1 MDERRIV
8 EILDTYFSS
17 IYNYVYF
24 HMLNQT
30 AAEALVSRV
39 FYERIDNDP
48 QYSEE
53 NERLILYRLAHKELY
68 RQKNKEEILGE
79 EHFQDELLPA
89 ILLLSELT
97 WEERGLIYLLY
108 QDMTIT
114 ERAEIQDITV
124 TELLRREANLRE
136 RFAMIHLHH
145 DKGCK
150 RME

>member
-24 HMLNQT
+24 HLLSQT
-30 AAEALVSRV
+30 AAEALVSRI
-39 FYERIDNDP
+39 FYERIVNGS

-68 RQKNKEEILGE
+68 RQKNKEEIVGE
-79 EHFQDELLPA
+79 EYFQDELLHA
-89 ILLLSELT
+89 IHLLSELT

-114 ERAEIQDITV
+114 ERAEIQNITV
-124 TELLRREANLRE
+124 SELLRREASIME
-136 RFAMIHLHH
+136 RLAMTYLHQ
-145 DKGCK
+145 
-150 RME
+150 

>member
-24 HMLNQT
+24 HLLNQT
-30 AAEALVSRV
+30 ATEALVTHI
-39 FYERIDNDP
+39 FYERIVNGP
-48 QYSEE
+48 RHSEE

-68 RQKNKEEILGE
+68 RQKDKEQIAGE

-89 ILLLSELT
+89 IHLLSKLT

-114 ERAEIQDITV
+114 ERAEIQNITV
-124 TELLRREANLRE
+124 SELLRREARIME
-136 RFAMIHLHH
+136 RLAMINLHQ
-145 DKGCK
+145 
-150 RME
+150 

>member
-1 MDERRIV
+1 MDERKIV
-8 EILDTYFSS
+8 EILGTYFSS

-24 HMLNQT
+24 HLLNQT
-30 AAEALVSRV
+30 AAESLVSRI
-39 FYERIDNDP
+39 FYNRIVNGP

-68 RQKNKEEILGE
+68 RQKNKEGIVGE

-89 ILLLSELT
+89 IHLLSNLT

-114 ERAEIQDITV
+114 ERAEIQNITV
-124 TELLRREANLRE
+124 TELLRREESLMKRI
-136 RFAMIHLHH
+136 AMIHLHQ
-145 DKGCK
+145 
-150 RME
+150 

>member
-8 EILDTYFSS
+8 EILDMYFSS

-24 HMLNQT
+24 HLINQT
-30 AAEALVSRV
+30 AAEALVSRI
-39 FYERIDNDP
+39 FYKRIVNGP

-68 RQKNKEEILGE
+68 RQKNKEEIVGE

-89 ILLLSELT
+89 IHLLSELT

-114 ERAEIQDITV
+114 ERAGIQNITV
-124 TELLRREANLRE
+124 TELLRREASLRK
-136 RFAMIHLHH
+136 RFAMIHLH
-145 DKGCK
+145 
-150 RME
+150 

>member
-114 ERAEIQDITV
+114 ERAEI
-124 TELLRREANLRE
+124 
-136 RFAMIHLHH
+136 
-145 DKGCK
+145 
-150 RME
+150 